1 MGHRTNQK
9 FHGLP
14 YNKLYM
20 MLEYKLKMYGI
31 RLEKQKESYSSQCS
45 PVSPEVSKKY
55 AEPSNRKKRGL
66 YMAGK
71 KETAVR
77 NRTETAPNN
86 KSSCVAKK
94 QAVVVAW
101 THPEKCGIPL

>member
-1 MGHRTNQK
+1 
-9 FHGLP
+9 
-14 YNKLYM
+14 

-66 YMAGK
+66 YVAGK

-101 THPEKCGIPL
+101 THPENAVSRFDSDALVICCRVVHYDKV

>member
-1 MGHRTNQK
+1 MGYVWK
-9 FHGLP
+9 
-14 YNKLYM
+14 
-20 MLEYKLKMYGI
+20 
-31 RLEKQKESYSSQCS
+31 
-45 PVSPEVSKKY
+45 
-55 AEPSNRKKRGL
+55 NRKNHTAASAVRCHRKYQKNMQSHPTEKNVDCMWR
-66 YMAGK
+66 GK